1 MIVEKKFMDS
11 LTQAYAHLDYSSKIS
26 SAQAM
31 EKGVTLP
38 EVAGLGS
45 RWQTC

>member
-11 LTQAYAHLDYSSKIS
+11 LTQAYAHLEFNSKLA

-31 EKGVTLP
+31 TWIDKTSLSCESP
-38 EVAGLGS
+38 E
-45 RWQTC
+45 